1 MLFRSNP
8 ICLGLF
14 VQATVSHTLE
24 ESLFISSLV
33 ALERLGVVVKFDCV
47 TDHTGVRADEA
58 DVQLKHLA

>member
-1 MLFRSNP
+1 M
-8 ICLGLF
+8 
-14 VQATVSHTLE
+14 QATVSHTLE